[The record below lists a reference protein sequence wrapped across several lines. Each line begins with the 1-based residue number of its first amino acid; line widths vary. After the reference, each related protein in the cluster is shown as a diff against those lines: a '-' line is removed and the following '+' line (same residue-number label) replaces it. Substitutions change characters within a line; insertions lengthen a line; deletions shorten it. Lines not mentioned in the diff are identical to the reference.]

1 MVKQKS
7 RAKFEAEVR
16 KIDDEI
22 DKLKAESDKLNGDIS
37 VLKKLKKQ
45 WKSLIIRIKND
56 FQSSHNQGV
65 SDILHQ
71 NVYFLEVKLPDL
83 LKKLTAKDL
92 RLMDEDLKAKTKQ
105 RDALTTEL
113 DALKQF

>member
-1 MVKQKS
+1 
-7 RAKFEAEVR
+7 
-16 KIDDEI
+16 
-22 DKLKAESDKLNGDIS
+22 
-37 VLKKLKKQ
+37 
-45 WKSLIIRIKND
+45 
-56 FQSSHNQGV
+56 
-65 SDILHQ
+65 
-71 NVYFLEVKLPDL
+71 LEVKLPDL